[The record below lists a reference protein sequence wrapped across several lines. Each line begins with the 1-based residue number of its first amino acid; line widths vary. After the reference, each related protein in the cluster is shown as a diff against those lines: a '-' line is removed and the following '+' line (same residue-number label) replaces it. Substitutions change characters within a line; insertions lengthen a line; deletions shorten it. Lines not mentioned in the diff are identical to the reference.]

1 MCPWIAGVTGVYP
14 PKGLCLT
21 ARFSQSRRKPSNQVK
36 KYVVSI
42 ATECSLGFPVRFELW
57 LH

>member
-1 MCPWIAGVTGVYP
+1 VYP
-14 PKGLCLT
+14 PKGLYLT
-21 ARFSQSRRKPSNQVK
+21 ARFSQSRRKPSNQGK